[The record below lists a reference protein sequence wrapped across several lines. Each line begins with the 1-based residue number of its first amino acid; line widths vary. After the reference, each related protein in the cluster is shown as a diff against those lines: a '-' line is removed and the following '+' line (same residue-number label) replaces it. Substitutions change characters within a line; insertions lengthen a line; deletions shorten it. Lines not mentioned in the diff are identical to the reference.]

1 MQASIAQ
8 SRKRRRFATRQTQVV
23 ARSSRR
29 RLCRSIRLR
38 LHRRRRRRSGD
49 RTRADGWGSR
59 VMMKRLFAAA
69 VLVPFG
75 LVAQIPATTAARRV
89 PTVLPIDRVA
99 AVVGDQTLLW
109 SDVLT
114 SINQR
119 RAQGMQLPPDSGGQ
133 AALAR
138 QVLNELVDEEI
149 LVQKAKEMKLEVV
162 ESEITSAADRQI
174 KQVRSQFPSDEAY
187 RDELRK
193 AGLGNPD
200 EYRKSLIDQYR
211 RQQYQQ
217 KAFAELKKKA
227 KPVNVSDQDISAAFE
242 RSKTE
247 LQKRPATVSFRQI
260 VVAPHASAA
269 AKAKAKARADS
280 LLAEIKKGGD
290 FEQIAK
296 RESMDPGTK
305 QLGGD
310 LGWNR
315 RGSGLVPEFEA
326 VMFALRPGE
335 VSPVIETAIGYH
347 IIRVDRVQSA
357 EVKARHI
364 LIAPTI
370 DSADVARARVE
381 ADSVAAQWRRG
392 VSYDS
397 LVAKHH
403 DPTEE
408 KGVLQPFPRDS
419 LPASY
424 SAALVGAKAGAI
436 TNPFQLAN
444 PRGQP
449 KYAVLQIVTATDAG
463 EYKESEIRDQIRAQL
478 SEERSIRQLL
488 DDLRKQTYVSIRM

>member
-1 MQASIAQ
+1 
-8 SRKRRRFATRQTQVV
+8 
-23 ARSSRR
+23 
-29 RLCRSIRLR
+29 
-38 LHRRRRRRSGD
+38 
-49 RTRADGWGSR
+49 
-59 VMMKRLFAAA
+59 MKRFLIVAALLP
-69 VLVPFG
+69 VTLH
-75 LVAQIPATTAARRV
+75 AQTPTTPATTAAR
-89 PTVLPIDRVA
+89 PIPPSLPIDKVVA
-99 AVVGDQTLLW
+99 IVGDQPLLW

-114 SINQR
+114 NINQR
-119 RAQGMQLPPDSGGQ
+119 RAQGMQLPPDSAGQ

-138 QVLNELVDEEI
+138 QVLSELIDEEI

-162 ESEITSAADRQI
+162 ESEITAAADRQI
-174 KQVRSQFPSDEAY
+174 KQVRAQFPTDEDY
-187 RDELRK
+187 RNELRK
-193 AGLGNPD
+193 AGLGTPD

-227 KPVNVSDQDISAAFE
+227 KPVNVSDEDISAAFE
-242 RSKTE
+242 RSKAE
-247 LQKRPATVSFRQI
+247 LQKRPATVTFRQI

-269 AKAKAKARADS
+269 AKAKARARADS

-335 VSPVIETAIGYH
+335 VSPVIETAFGYH

-364 LIAPTI
+364 LIAPVI
-370 DSADVARARVE
+370 DSADVARARLE
-381 ADSVAAQWRRG
+381 ADSVAAEWRRG
-392 VSYDS
+392 VPYDS
-397 LVAKHH
+397 LVKKHH

-424 SAALVGAKAGAI
+424 SAALAGAKAGDI
-436 TNPFQLAN
+436 TQPFELAN
-444 PRGQP
+444 PRGAP
-449 KYAVLQIVTATDAG
+449 KFAVLQVVTMTDAG
-463 EYKESEIRDQIRAQL
+463 EYKESEIRDQIREQL
-478 SEERSIRQLL
+478 SDERSIRALL
-488 DDLRKQTYVSIRM
+488 DELRKQTYVAIKL

>member
-1 MQASIAQ
+1 MI
-8 SRKRRRFATRQTQVV
+8 KK
-23 ARSSRR
+23 
-29 RLCRSIRLR
+29 LL
-38 LHRRRRRRSGD
+38 
-49 RTRADGWGSR
+49 
-59 VMMKRLFAAA
+59 AAA
-69 VLVPFG
+69 VLMPLG
-75 LVAQIPATTAARRV
+75 LAAQVPATTAARPV
-89 PTVLPIDRVA
+89 PAALPIDRVA
-99 AVVGDQTLLW
+99 AIVGDQTLLW

-114 SINQR
+114 TINQR
-119 RAQGMQLPPDSGGQ
+119 RAQGMQLPPDSAGQ

-138 QVLNELVDEEI
+138 QVLSELIDEEI
-149 LVQKAKEMKLEVV
+149 LVQKAKELKLEVV
-162 ESEITSAADRQI
+162 ESDITAAADRQI
-174 KQVRSQFPSDEAY
+174 KQVRSQFQSDEEY
-187 RDELRK
+187 RNELRK
-193 AGLGNPD
+193 AGLGSPD

-211 RQQYQQ
+211 RQQFQQ

-227 KPVNVSDQDISAAFE
+227 KPINVSEEDITAAFE
-242 RSKTE
+242 RSRAD
-247 LQKRPATVSFRQI
+247 LQKRPATVTFRQI
-260 VVAPHASAA
+260 VVAPHASPA

-280 LLAEIKKGGD
+280 LLAEIRKGGD

-326 VMFALRPGE
+326 VMFALRPGD
-335 VSPVIETAIGYH
+335 VSPVIETAFGYH

-364 LIAPTI
+364 LIAPEI
-370 DSADVARARVE
+370 DSADVARARTE
-381 ADSVAAQWRRG
+381 ADTVAAQWRRG

-424 SAALVGAKAGAI
+424 SGALAGAKAGDI
-436 TNPFQLAN
+436 TQPFQLAN
-444 PRGQP
+444 PRGAP
-449 KYAVLQIVTATDAG
+449 KFAVLQVVTLTDAG
-463 EYKESEIRDQIRAQL
+463 EYKVSEIRDQIREQL
-478 SEERSIRQLL
+478 SDERSIRALL
-488 DDLRKQTYVSIRM
+488 DELRKQTYVAIKL